1 MKRRAWWIAG
11 VAGLAFAAWFLIGY
25 FSALPACAHDPRFV
39 CSPRDAAHP
48 VVVPDPQKSW
58 AFYGG
63 LRPGQ
68 RDVFTFTAARPLKVP
83 WSLLIDRRDA
93 PNPARPEATLAD
105 ASGHPL
111 ARLDLRGAKP
121 FYEPFSRSTYL
132 ESPDRTLDLPPG
144 TYRIEVAMTGGG
156 ARQRYVIAIGE
167 DERFGIGEV
176 PYVLGA
182 IGRIRALR
190 Y

>member
-1 MKRRAWWIAG
+1 MKRTIWWSAG
-11 VAGLAFAAWFLIGY
+11 VVALACAVWFVAGY

-58 AFYGG
+58 AYYGG
-63 LRPGQ
+63 LQPGQ
-68 RDVFTFTAARPLKVP
+68 RDVFTFTIARPLRVP
-83 WSLLIDRRDA
+83 WNLLIDGRDA
-93 PNPARPEATLAD
+93 GNPARPEATLAD
-105 ASGHPL
+105 SSGNAL
-111 ARLDLRGAKP
+111 ARLDLRDSKP
-121 FYEPFSRSTYL
+121 FYEPFSRLTYL
-132 ESPDRTLDLPPG
+132 ESPDRSLDLPPG
-144 TYRIEVAMTGGG
+144 TYRIDVTMTGGTG
-156 ARQRYVIAIGE
+156 RQRYVMAIGE
-167 DERFGIGEV
+167 DERFGVGEI